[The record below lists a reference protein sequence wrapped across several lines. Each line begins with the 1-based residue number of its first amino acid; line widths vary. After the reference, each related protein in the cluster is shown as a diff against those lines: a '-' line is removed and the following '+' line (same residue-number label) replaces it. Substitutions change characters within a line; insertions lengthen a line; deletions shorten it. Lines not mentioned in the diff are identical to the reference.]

1 MKREHNKF
9 IPDDQFLRDNGVL
22 FPKIGIKIDEDG
34 IYTFTWE
41 NYNTKEDFDKLASY
55 LGWSCEEF
63 SKSLGGFIN
72 RASITIGGVD
82 KIKFKKIQLN
92 KRKNKRYKKM
102 GTRGL
107 TKVSKKLGTYGKSR
121 NRHQYQ
127 KGSAQYD
134 FVVYIQHRVNRQNQN
149 KKSIKINID
158 KIIPRVTKDH
168 RSLDSFDMI
177 KKEIIKLR
185 IKNHRDLKY
194 NHRGIEYAIKV
205 NKFLVSQFEDY
216 FVCPGKSS
224 NESNVKEFLEN
235 NNISYQSQKAIFY
248 KNRKL
253 VPDFIIEFSGH
264 KIMLEP
270 GGSQH
275 LSEKSYDRITKG
287 TGNFKDSISRD
298 KLKFQWAIENKVLPI
313 YWFNP
318 TDHRKECLEVLK
330 NGYMDGQAI
339 YFLEKEDYFN
349 FILEL
354 KNLLED
360 NPEEYS
366 DFGKLTDLAMKLYQT
381 KQNKGA

>member
-1 MKREHNKF
+1 
-9 IPDDQFLRDNGVL
+9 
-22 FPKIGIKIDEDG
+22 
-34 IYTFTWE
+34 
-41 NYNTKEDFDKLASY
+41 
-55 LGWSCEEF
+55 
-63 SKSLGGFIN
+63 
-72 RASITIGGVD
+72 
-82 KIKFKKIQLN
+82 
-92 KRKNKRYKKM
+92 M

-134 FVVYIQHRVNRQNQN
+134 FVSYIQHRVNRQNQN

-168 RSLDSFDMI
+168 RSLDSFDKI

-194 NHRGIEYAIKV
+194 NHRGIEYAIKA

-366 DFGKLTDLAMKLYQT
+366 DFGKLTNLAMKLYQT